1 MTRDNTKLQN
11 PLSKNGKILAAII
24 DRHSLFVV
32 DSSDKCNGLITRRR
46 VTTKRSQESSLDL
59 VITSS
64 DMVDHLV
71 SLEVDEERKHVIT
84 KLTSNKDSDR

>member
-1 MTRDNTKLQN
+1 MLIASCDKHPMSR
-11 PLSKNGKILAAII
+11 NGKILVAII

-32 DSSDKCNGLITRRR
+32 NSSDKCNGLITRRR
-46 VTTKRSQESSLDL
+46 VTTQRTEESSLDL

-71 SLEVDEERKHVIT
+71 SLEVDKERKHVIT
-84 KLTSNKDSDR
+84 KSYKQ